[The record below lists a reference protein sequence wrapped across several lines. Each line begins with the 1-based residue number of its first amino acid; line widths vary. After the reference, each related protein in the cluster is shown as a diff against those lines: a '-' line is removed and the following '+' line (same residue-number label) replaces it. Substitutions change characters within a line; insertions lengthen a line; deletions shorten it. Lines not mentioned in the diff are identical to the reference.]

1 MATSPRRTRSS
12 SRHSL
17 FDAHTISAI
26 PIMKVTSMEPY
37 ASSPSVSKRARHKV
51 TDYQLQRLEELYQ
64 ADSHPSRGT
73 KEALAREVGMSAKSV
88 LIWFQ
93 NRRQDRSKKGRG
105 AAAPALTR
113 KVVET
118 RSSKP
123 RSKKTRPS
131 VDNAAARAKKASKGL
146 PSPSLTPMLDPSET
160 TLATPHRIQLVE
172 LRTPPSPLGRAFN
185 HKTLCEPSLA
195 AFSRP
200 SRSLSSN
207 SNTLYSADRS
217 PELWRI
223 LPPTPTDRNE
233 SFSRRSPSQNECPL
247 QPLRN
252 ASNFA
257 PSRGFT
263 TARPQ
268 KPSLEWACAN
278 SASRRRHG
286 LFIYQDED
294 DSAGES
300 CEFDPDLTDETV
312 AKLEAADNGRV
323 LREVAIPREY
333 HALFSPDV
341 VMGASLLLTL
351 KHSADY
357 N

>member
-1 MATSPRRTRSS
+1 MDPSPRKTRSS

-26 PIMKVTSMEPY
+26 PIMKVASMETY
-37 ASSPSVSKRARHKV
+37 ASPPSVSKRARHKV

-93 NRRQDRSKKGRG
+93 NRRQERSKKGRG
-105 AAAPALTR
+105 AAIPALAR
-113 KVVET
+113 KVGTTET
-118 RSSKP
+118 RSSRP

-131 VDNAAARAKKASKGL
+131 VDNAAARAKKAAKGL

-160 TLATPHRIQLVE
+160 TLATPQRIQLVE
-172 LRTPPSPLGRAFN
+172 LRTPPSPLGRAYN
-185 HKTLCEPSLA
+185 HQNPCEPSLTA
-195 AFSRP
+195 SSRP

-207 SNTLYSADRS
+207 SNTLYSANRS

-233 SFSRRSPSQNECPL
+233 SFSRRSPSQNESPL
-247 QPLRN
+247 QPLGN

-300 CEFDPDLTDETV
+300 CEFDPDLADETV

-351 KHSADY
+351 KHSAD
-357 N
+357 